1 MSGGVLPVVWQ
12 VWERRAAVASLLK
25 NLCMDRG
32 RSVPALLQEGGA
44 LLLPA
49 LLAPISGT
57 GEPSVEVRTALAEAV
72 QCLAGTEKGFDAL
85 WSAGAPELLRKG
97 YAEEEAPGVCEAM
110 EATAELFMTHNMF
123 DNVDKEEGGGDGHDS
138 DEEDRDRQGE
148 RPRGNNDGYDRCI
161 ADLFLLSNALAP
173 PICTTPR

>member
-1 MSGGVLPVVWQ
+1 MSGGVPPVAWQ
-12 VWERRAAVASLLK
+12 VWERRAAVANLLK

-57 GEPSVEVRTALAEAV
+57 GEPCVEVRTALAEAV

-85 WSAGAPELLRKG
+85 WAAGAPELLRKG

-123 DNVDKEEGGGDGHDS
+123 DNADKEQGGGDGHAS
-138 DEEDRDRQGE
+138 DEEDRRLKE
-148 RPRGNNDGYDRCI
+148 
-161 ADLFLLSNALAP
+161 LSSLTINTSL
-173 PICTTPR
+173 